1 MANGEMTVGKFGR
14 GGHREQ
20 LTEEFL
26 KNHLQDPMT
35 SVQKGGN
42 GDVFCSHSMS
52 REVRLMPRGPELIA
66 ECFGVYGGS
75 LVIQVRCL
83 Q

>member
-1 MANGEMTVGKFGR
+1 MANGETTVGKFQR
-14 GGHREQ
+14 GGNTDQ

-35 SVQKGGN
+35 LVQKGGN
-42 GDVFCSHSMS
+42 DNIFCSHSMS
-52 REVRLMPRGPELIA
+52 GEGRLMPRGPELIA

-75 LVIQVRCL
+75 LVTPVRH
-83 Q
+83 